1 MKINIVSK
9 KYVIHDLI
17 HIDMTLVLNNNV
29 ITIIIKNLY
38 ISIIDRYI
46 IE

>member
-1 MKINIVSK
+1 MI
-9 KYVIHDLI
+9 YGLI
-17 HIDMTLVLNNNV
+17 HIDITIVLNCNV

>member
-1 MKINIVSK
+1 MI
-9 KYVIHDLI
+9 YGFI
-17 HIDMTLVLNNNV
+17 HIDITIVLNYNV
-29 ITIIIKNLY
+29 IIKNLY

>member
-1 MKINIVSK
+1 MI
-9 KYVIHDLI
+9 YGLI
-17 HIDMTLVLNNNV
+17 HIDITIVLNYNI